1 MAYQYGTQRGFATIL
16 SWSKMLVRPVG
27 VPQEQGMGRLQ
38 TRNPSDSGLFSERLA
53 VSQDLDELVWL
64 PYNMAR
70 EPEEI

>member
-1 MAYQYGTQRGFATIL
+1 
-16 SWSKMLVRPVG
+16 MLVRPVG